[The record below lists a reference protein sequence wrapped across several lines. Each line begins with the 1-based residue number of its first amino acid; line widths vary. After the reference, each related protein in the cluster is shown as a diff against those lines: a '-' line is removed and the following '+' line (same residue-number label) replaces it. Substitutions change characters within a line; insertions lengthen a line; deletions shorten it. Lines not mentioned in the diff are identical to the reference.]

1 MNNNGMADGDGNLA
15 DIHNTRNRLL
25 DIPSRLMT
33 TLETLQRLHDLSLDL
48 GSQHKTKDN
57 GFKKLAKSAAYY
69 KEHLEALVNGVEIM
83 KEKVADMLKMVS
95 PKTLHN
101 NQDCYL
107 TIFRSK

>member
-1 MNNNGMADGDGNLA
+1 MADGDGNLA

-69 KEHLEALVNGVEIM
+69 KEHLEALVKGVEIM